1 MEQKKDKTIAAVL
14 AILLGSFGIHLFYLG
29 CTKKAL
35 YYLLGW
41 VAIFV
46 IVSIITVITL
56 GFGSV
61 LYILCWI
68 PGILGIIDG
77 IHYLTD
83 KTQEDFE
90 KRVEEEKNKIFN
102 WELK

>member
-14 AILLGSFGIHLFYLG
+14 AILLGTFGIHLFYLG

-35 YYLLGW
+35 YYLIGFF
-41 VAIFV
+41 AISAFV
-46 IVSIITVITL
+46 GIFSILTL
-56 GFGSV
+56 GLGFFLG
-61 LYILCWI
+61 ILCWI